1 MKLLRT
7 SLNLLVVIVIFAGI
21 AHSQPASLKGVW
33 QVSEV
38 TTTGPTAA
46 TTSSPQPGLYI
57 FTGKYYSAVVVT
69 GDTPRPDL
77 SEKPTDAELLAAYT
91 PFRGQSG
98 TYEVSG
104 TTVTLHPMV
113 AKAPN
118 VMHPDSVFTYSFKWE
133 GKTLALTGIS
143 TQAGPTTNPTTIK
156 LSRLE

>member
-7 SLNLLVVIVIFAGI
+7 SLNLLVVVVVFAGI

-33 QVSEV
+33 QVIQV

-46 TTSSPQPGLYI
+46 TISSPQPGLYI
-57 FTGKYYSAVVVT
+57 FTGKYYSVVVVT
-69 GDTPRPDL
+69 GNTPRPDL
-77 SEKPTDAELLAAYT
+77 SEKPTDAELLAAFS

-104 TTVTLHPMV
+104 TTVTLHPIV

-118 VMHPDSVFTYSFKWE
+118 AMHPDSLLTYSFKWE

-143 TQAGPTTNPTTIK
+143 TQAGPTTNPITVK